1 MAKKQSWKLDNA
13 ALIFPAIQN
22 GSHNMLF
29 RISADF
35 AEPIDQKVLSQAL
48 SDVADRLPHFRVR
61 LRVGA
66 FWYYFD
72 PNDNDLPLEQ
82 DVINP
87 LRRMD
92 FKGQG
97 GYMFRIRYGSNRI
110 AGEFFHSLC
119 DGTTALTFMRTLW
132 ARYLFLLGHTE
143 VLPAPELGI
152 LDCGDNIS
160 EEELEDAFI
169 KYAEKGAKLKRKE
182 SKAWHLTGERLPN
195 RGLGYVTLSM
205 DASALHAKAKELN
218 VTVNEY
224 VTACITETLY
234 HLQKNTLSKGEIKVS
249 VPVNMRRYYPT
260 KTLRNFSLY
269 ANVGIDP
276 KCGEYDFPSI
286 AKEISAMLRYKL
298 QPKLMSA
305 QMATNVADEKNVV
318 VRAVPLFIKNIVL
331 STVYLTASENQF
343 TTNYSG
349 LGVVPLTPEM
359 EKYVTGMCFM
369 LGAPRVNTTQV
380 SGLTYKGR
388 FYLTVTEVLRDKSF
402 RRELAKNF
410 VEKGFEVTVEDSGE

>member
-13 ALIFPAIQN
+13 ALIFPAIQT

-35 AEPIDQKVLSQAL
+35 AEEIDQKVLSQAL
-48 SDVADRLPHFRVR
+48 SDVADRFPHFKVR

-72 PNDNDLPLEQ
+72 PNDNALPLER
-82 DVINP
+82 DVVNP

-92 FKGQG
+92 FKRQG

-132 ARYLFLLGHTE
+132 ARYLYLAGKTE
-143 VLPAPELGI
+143 VLPSPERGI
-152 LDCGDNIS
+152 LDCSQAVS
-160 EEELEDAFI
+160 EGELEDAFM
-169 KYAEKGAKLKRKE
+169 KYAERGAGAPRKE
-182 SKAWHLTGERLPN
+182 SRAWHLKGERLP
-195 RGLGYVTLSM
+195 RGNVEYVCLSM
-205 DASALHAKAKELN
+205 DADLLYQKSKEIG

-224 VTACITETLY
+224 VTACIIETLY
-234 HLQKNTLSKGEIKVS
+234 GIQKTTLSRGEIKVS

-260 KTLRNFSLY
+260 QTLRNFSLY
-269 ANVGIDP
+269 TNVGIDP
-276 KCGEYDFPSI
+276 KCGEYDFLTI
-286 AKEISAMLRYKL
+286 AKEVSALLKYKL

-305 QMATNVADEKNVV
+305 QMATNVADEKNVA
-318 VRAVPLFIKNIVL
+318 VRAVPLAIKNIVMR
-331 STVYLTASENQF
+331 TVYLTASENQF

-349 LGVVPLTPEM
+349 LGVVSLTPEM
-359 EKYVTGMCFM
+359 EKYITGMCFM
-369 LGAPRVNTTQV
+369 LGAPRCNSSQV

-388 FYLTVTEVLRDKSF
+388 FYLTVTEVLKDKSF
-402 RRELAKNF
+402 RRNLAKCF
-410 VEKGFEVTVEDSGE
+410 VEKGFEVQIEDNG